1 MSKSKKNNN
10 DTESQHVAK
19 ADVRHKF
26 KVAELTDFNRRETRP
41 DGSEKMM
48 PRIAVLTPVEGGKQV
63 RAHIPGNLD
72 GPLEVGSVVMCRP
85 HDKQHN
91 GDGPPVKFRITNV
104 VGAGGES
111 GTMTPAQNA
120 EFGERA
126 ERERPART
134 ASAEPSSPERR
145 EAGVRR

>member
-1 MSKSKKNNN
+1 MSKSKKHE
-10 DTESQHVAK
+10 TEGQHVAK

-41 DGSEKMM
+41 DGSEQMM

-104 VGAGGES
+104 VGAGAES
-111 GTMTPAQNA
+111 ETLTSAQNA

-126 ERERPART
+126 ERARPARG
-134 ASAEPSSPERR
+134 AGAEPASPERR
-145 EAGVRR
+145 EAGSRR

>member
-1 MSKSKKNNN
+1 MSKSKKNE
-10 DTESQHVAK
+10 TESQHVAK
-19 ADVRHKF
+19 SDVRHKF
-26 KVAELTDFNRRETRP
+26 KVVELTDFNRRETRP

-72 GPLEVGSVVMCRP
+72 APLEVGSVVMCRP

-104 VGAGGES
+104 VGAGAGAES
-111 GTMTPAQNA
+111 ETLTPAQNA

-126 ERERPART
+126 ERARGTRT
-134 ASAEPSSPERR
+134 ASAEPASPERR

>member
-1 MSKSKKNNN
+1 MSKSKKNE
-10 DTESQHVAK
+10 TENQHVAK
-19 ADVRHKF
+19 SDVRHKF

-41 DGSEKMM
+41 DGTEKMM
-48 PRIAVLTPVEGGKQV
+48 PRIAVLTPVDGGKQV

-72 GPLEVGSVVMCRP
+72 GPLEVGTLVMCRP

-104 VGAGGES
+104 VKSGAEDE
-111 GTMTPAQNA
+111 TLTQAQNA
-120 EFGERA
+120 QFAERA
-126 ERERPART
+126 DKARP
-134 ASAEPSSPERR
+134 ASAEPANMERR